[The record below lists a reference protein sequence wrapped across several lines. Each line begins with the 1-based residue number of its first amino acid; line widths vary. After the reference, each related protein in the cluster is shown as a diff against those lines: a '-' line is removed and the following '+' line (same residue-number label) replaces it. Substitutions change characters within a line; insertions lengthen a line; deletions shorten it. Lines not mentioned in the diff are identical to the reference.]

1 MPDRVICDTYPLF
14 YLHRLRHLTLLQ
26 KLYRRILV
34 PEAVVA
40 ELLAGRNQGEDVPAL
55 TQYDWI
61 EVHRVR
67 TQNVLPLTS
76 DLGSGET
83 EVLTLALEEP
93 GSLVILD
100 DRYAREVAAARNIR
114 LTGTAGILV
123 KAKRD
128 GYLPAVKPL
137 LDELERLGFHLS
149 KVVQRNILACAQ
161 E

>member
-1 MPDRVICDTYPLF
+1 MPDRVICDTSPLF